1 MGWIHDLP
9 HAGFIPEPKV
19 MKAFNKVVFMSKY
32 AEQIWRTYY
41 NCIGKSVFIPNGVV
55 KSLFYPRK
63 KDLDHIIFFSHPCRG
78 LKRLPLIF
86 EAVKTRLKRKDLY
99 CTAYSNAK
107 GMYAEGEMG
116 DHGVEYDIEYKCGVD
131 GFFHRQPLPAHEIA
145 REVGYAGLTVMP
157 TGYPEICSNSIL
169 QSLTSGTPIVT
180 TGNLGSAGEWVKHK
194 KNGYLTHYGPSDYM
208 VHTVEMMR
216 GCIYALESTE
226 RHQKLIKAA
235 ERTKVLSW
243 EEVGLKWE
251 KMLKRL

>member
-1 MGWIHDLP
+1 MVNSLFRVTDYLSEKGHEVVVFSDIKHIGVRDSGVAWTNKDEDRDKEKYDVLVMNRGVGYGLPGIDAASRVLWTHDLP

-131 GFFHRQPLPAHEIA
+131 
-145 REVGYAGLTVMP
+145 T
-157 TGYPEICSNSIL
+157 
-169 QSLTSGTPIVT
+169 
-180 TGNLGSAGEWVKHK
+180 
-194 KNGYLTHYGPSDYM
+194 
-208 VHTVEMMR
+208 
-216 GCIYALESTE
+216 
-226 RHQKLIKAA
+226 
-235 ERTKVLSW
+235 
-243 EEVGLKWE
+243 
-251 KMLKRL
+251 